1 VVSPAA
7 SEAAL
12 RREIREEIASR
23 ADIVSLVQMMD
34 SGAGDERQY
43 FYLGQIA
50 SWDSAARTRP
60 EFGEPGR
67 GSYRLE
73 QIPLT
78 APGLASIDLQSA
90 AIAGLLRD
98 VSPQGVTCSRCRIR
112 DRPRPGKNHVEPD
125 GALAVGHRPSA
136 RPPHANRRPVIC
148 QTEEMNEARAAE
160 VIAESAVVLRNARAR
175 FAYLHGSRAS
185 GQYRPDSDVDI
196 AAYFGGQPP
205 NSFDILM
212 PPGVDLLVLDHAP
225 LELAGRV
232 AARGRL
238 LFDDDPV
245 SRVRW
250 EATTRKIYF
259 DELPRITR
267 AHREFAA
274 SVTGRRG

>member
-1 VVSPAA
+1 
-7 SEAAL
+7 
-12 RREIREEIASR
+12 
-23 ADIVSLVQMMD
+23 M
-34 SGAGDERQY
+34 
-43 FYLGQIA
+43 
-50 SWDSAARTRP
+50 
-60 EFGEPGR
+60 
-67 GSYRLE
+67 
-73 QIPLT
+73 
-78 APGLASIDLQSA
+78 
-90 AIAGLLRD
+90 
-98 VSPQGVTCSRCRIR
+98 
-112 DRPRPGKNHVEPD
+112 
-125 GALAVGHRPSA
+125 
-136 RPPHANRRPVIC
+136 IC
-148 QTEEMNEARAAE
+148 QTGGVDEARAAE
-160 VIAESAVVLRNARAR
+160 VMAESAVVLRRAGAR

-205 NSFDILM
+205 NAFHILL

-245 SRVRW
+245 SRARW